1 MGSRM
6 SEIIEVIYEKGVL
19 KPLKKLPF
27 KDGEKLIVEIRKRDK
42 KKLLDELEG
51 SIRLKKK
58 IKLEEILQLEDGLWL
73 ST

>member
-58 IKLEEILQLEDGLWL
+58 IKLEEILELEDDLWL

>member
-6 SEIIEVIYEKGVL
+6 SEIIEVIYEDGVL

-42 KKLLDELEG
+42 KKLLDDLEG

-58 IKLEEILQLEDGLWL
+58 IKLEKILELEDDLWL

>member
-1 MGSRM
+1 M

-58 IKLEEILQLEDGLWL
+58 IKLEEILELEDDLWL

>member
-1 MGSRM
+1 M

-58 IKLEEILQLEDGLWL
+58 IKLEEILQLEDDLWL

>member
-1 MGSRM
+1 MG
-6 SEIIEVIYEKGVL
+6 EIIEVIYENGVL

-27 KDGEKLIVEIRKRDK
+27 KEGEKLIVEIRKRDK

-51 SIRLKKK
+51 SIKLKKK
-58 IKLEEILQLEDGLWL
+58 IKLEKVLELEDDLWL

>member
-6 SEIIEVIYEKGVL
+6 SEIIEVIYEDGVL

-58 IKLEEILQLEDGLWL
+58 IKLEKILELEDDLWL

>member
-58 IKLEEILQLEDGLWL
+58 IKLEEILQLEDDLWL

>member
-1 MGSRM
+1 M

-42 KKLLDELEG
+42 KSSWMSLREA
-51 SIRLKKK
+51 
-58 IKLEEILQLEDGLWL
+58 
-73 ST
+73 

>member
-19 KPLKKLPF
+19 KALKKLPF

-51 SIRLKKK
+51 GIRLKKK
-58 IKLEEILQLEDGLWL
+58 IKRR
-73 ST
+73 

>member
-1 MGSRM
+1 M

-51 SIRLKKK
+51 GIRLKKK
-58 IKLEEILQLEDGLWL
+58 IKLEEILELEDGLWL

>member
-1 MGSRM
+1 M

-58 IKLEEILQLEDGLWL
+58 IKLEEILELEDGLWL

>member
-1 MGSRM
+1 M
-6 SEIIEVIYEKGVL
+6 SEIIEVIYEDGVL

-58 IKLEEILQLEDGLWL
+58 IKLEEILQLEDDLWL

>member
-1 MGSRM
+1 MGNIM
-6 SEIIEVIYEKGVL
+6 SEIIEVVYENGVL

-27 KDGEKLIVEIRKRDK
+27 KEGEKLIVEIKRGDK

-51 SIRLKKK
+51 SIKLKKK
-58 IKLEEILQLEDGLWL
+58 IRLEEILKLEDELWL

>member
-1 MGSRM
+1 M
-6 SEIIEVIYEKGVL
+6 SEIIEVVYENGVL

-27 KDGEKLIVEIRKRDK
+27 KEGEKLIVEIKRGDK

-51 SIRLKKK
+51 SIKLKKK
-58 IKLEEILQLEDGLWL
+58 IRLEEILKLEDELWL

>member
-1 MGSRM
+1 MGSVM
-6 SEIIEVIYEKGVL
+6 SEIVEVIYENGVL

-27 KDGEKLIVEIRKRDK
+27 REGERLIVEIKRRDK

-51 SIRLKKK
+51 SIKLKKK
-58 IKLEEILQLEDGLWL
+58 VRLEEILELEDELWL

>member
-1 MGSRM
+1 M
-6 SEIIEVIYEKGVL
+6 SEIIEVIYEDGVL

-27 KDGEKLIVEIRKRDK
+27 KDGEKLIIEIRKRDK

-58 IKLEEILQLEDGLWL
+58 IKLEKILELEDDLWL

>member
-6 SEIIEVIYEKGVL
+6 SEIIEVIYEDGVL

-42 KKLLDELEG
+42 KKLLDDLEG

-58 IKLEEILQLEDGLWL
+58 IKLEKILELEDDSWL

>member
-1 MGSRM
+1 M
-6 SEIIEVIYEKGVL
+6 SEIIEVIYEDGVL

-42 KKLLDELEG
+42 KKLLDDLEG

-58 IKLEEILQLEDGLWL
+58 IKLEKILELEDDLWL

>member
-1 MGSRM
+1 M
-6 SEIIEVIYEKGVL
+6 SEIVEVIYENGVL

-27 KDGEKLIVEIRKRDK
+27 REGERLIVEIKRRDK

-51 SIRLKKK
+51 SIKLKKK
-58 IKLEEILQLEDGLWL
+58 VRLEEILELEDELWL

>member
-1 MGSRM
+1 M
-6 SEIIEVIYEKGVL
+6 SEIIEVIYEDGVL

-58 IKLEEILQLEDGLWL
+58 IKLEEILELEDDLWL

>member
-1 MGSRM
+1 M
-6 SEIIEVIYEKGVL
+6 SEIIEVIYEDGIL

-51 SIRLKKK
+51 NIRLKKK
-58 IKLEEILQLEDGLWL
+58 IKLEKILELEDDLWL

>member
-1 MGSRM
+1 M
-6 SEIIEVIYEKGVL
+6 SEIIEVVYENGVL

-27 KDGEKLIVEIRKRDK
+27 KEGEKLIVEIKRGDK

-51 SIRLKKK
+51 SIKLKKK
-58 IKLEEILQLEDGLWL
+58 IKLEEILKLEDELWL

>member
-1 MGSRM
+1 M
-6 SEIIEVIYEKGVL
+6 SEIIEVIYEDGVL

-58 IKLEEILQLEDGLWL
+58 IKLEKILELEDDLWL

>member
-6 SEIIEVIYEKGVL
+6 SEIIEVIYEDGVL

-42 KKLLDELEG
+42 KKLLDDLEG

-58 IKLEEILQLEDGLWL
+58 IKLEKILELEDALWL